1 MTPQAAEAALAT
13 AHRTMLRTP
22 GLQFDFAALP
32 PVPQPPGWLEP
43 LAKLFG
49 ALAPFLRLVFWAGLA
64 VGAALVSWFI
74 IRELMMLRLPSRRA
88 REKAAA
94 VDWRP
99 EPAQARAL
107 LEDADR
113 LAAEGRFDEAVRLIL
128 HRSIDDLAGRRP
140 GVVRPALTSRDIAG
154 LPAMPTGAR
163 AAFEAIV
170 RAVES
175 SLFAARPARTE
186 DFDRCRAAYARFAFP
201 EAWA

>member
-1 MTPQAAEAALAT
+1 MTPQAGEAALAA
-13 AHRTMLRTP
+13 AHRAMLRTP
-22 GLQFDFAALP
+22 GLQFDFAGLP
-32 PVPQPPGWLEP
+32 PPPQPPGWLEP

-49 ALAPFLRLVFWAGLA
+49 ALAPVLRLVFWAGLA
-64 VGAALVSWFI
+64 VGAALVAWFI
-74 IRELMMLRLPSRRA
+74 IRELVMLRLPA
-88 REKAAA
+88 RKPRDKAAP

-99 EPAQARAL
+99 EPARARAL

-140 GVVRPALTSRDIAG
+140 GAVRPALTSRDIAG
-154 LPAMPTGAR
+154 LPVLPTAAR
-163 AAFEAIV
+163 GAFEAIV

-175 SLFAARPARTE
+175 SLFAARPARAE
-186 DFDRCRAAYARFAFP
+186 DFDRCRTAYERFAFP